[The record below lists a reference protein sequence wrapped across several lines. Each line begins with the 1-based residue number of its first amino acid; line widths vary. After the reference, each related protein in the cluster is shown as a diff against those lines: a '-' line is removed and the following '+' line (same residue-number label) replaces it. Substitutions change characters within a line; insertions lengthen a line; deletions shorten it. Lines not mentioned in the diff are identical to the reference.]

1 MAKWEVLKIANNVV
15 YNITFKKKKRVLTH
29 SQNILSGIQKK
40 KKPRGIRNI
49 PLSFSLVFTPLYL
62 RGYALFWVY
71 LPAVSQAFTSRKQA
85 ADLAH
90 ILQ

>member
-1 MAKWEVLKIANNVV
+1 MKNMQHPL
-15 YNITFKKKKRVLTH
+15 
-29 SQNILSGIQKK
+29 
-40 KKPRGIRNI
+40 I
-49 PLSFSLVFTPLYL
+49 PTSLSFSLAFTSRRL

-71 LPAVSQAFTSRKQA
+71 LPAVLQAFTSRKQA

>member
-1 MAKWEVLKIANNVV
+1 M
-15 YNITFKKKKRVLTH
+15 
-29 SQNILSGIQKK
+29 
-40 KKPRGIRNI
+40 RNQESPPPQ
-49 PLSFSLVFTPLYL
+49 PLIIFFPLAFTPLCL

-71 LPAVSQAFTSRKQA
+71 LPAVLQAFTSRKQA

>member
-1 MAKWEVLKIANNVV
+1 MAKWEVLKIANNVL
-15 YNITFKKKKRVLTH
+15 YNITFKKKKSPDTFTEYSIR
-29 SQNILSGIQKK
+29 NPK
-40 KKPRGIRNI
+40 KKPRGICNI
-49 PLSFSLVFTPLYL
+49 PLSFSLAFTPLYL

-71 LPAVSQAFTSRKQA
+71 LPAVLQAFTSRKQA

>member
-15 YNITFKKKKRVLTH
+15 YNITFFFKKKSPDTYTEYSIR
-29 SQNILSGIQKK
+29 NPK
-40 KKPRGIRNI
+40 KKPRGICNI
-49 PLSFSLVFTPLYL
+49 PLSFSLAFTPLYL

-71 LPAVSQAFTSRKQA
+71 LPAVLQAFTSRKQA

>member
-1 MAKWEVLKIANNVV
+1 MQHAP
-15 YNITFKKKKRVLTH
+15 T
-29 SQNILSGIQKK
+29 S
-40 KKPRGIRNI
+40 
-49 PLSFSLVFTPLYL
+49 LSFSPAFTPLCL

-71 LPAVSQAFTSRKQA
+71 LPAVLQAFTSRKQA